1 MTEIKFRESFDGM
14 YKRISKLMNLS
25 VKFDLIPTTHFQNV
39 QDLTLTLFH
48 IFTMKI
54 GALFEKKENLQRVFL
69 LKLFVC
75 FLLPRESYR
84 LQLELFLGQFFG
96 FDWPH
101 FRNELYCQG
110 NLLNNY

>member
-39 QDLTLTLFH
+39 QDLTLTLFF

-54 GALFEKKENLQRVFL
+54 GALFEKNRTYSVF
-69 LKLFVC
+69 FC
-75 FLLPRESYR
+75 
-84 LQLELFLGQFFG
+84 
-96 FDWPH
+96 
-101 FRNELYCQG
+101 
-110 NLLNNY
+110 

>member
-48 IFTMKI
+48 IFTMKT

-96 FDWPH
+96 FD
-101 FRNELYCQG
+101 
-110 NLLNNY
+110 

>member
-48 IFTMKI
+48 IFT
-54 GALFEKKENLQRVFL
+54 LFEKKENLQRVFL

-84 LQLELFLGQFFG
+84 LQLELFLGQFFV
-96 FDWPH
+96 FD
-101 FRNELYCQG
+101 
-110 NLLNNY
+110 